1 LVRWYRARVVQRVS
15 GRGGNFRVALA
26 KNGAPAQE
34 LSAGAIIA
42 ATGFEHFD
50 ASRDPRYEYGRAANV
65 IGIHELEGMLK
76 EGRVVCKDGRL
87 PKRIAFVFCV
97 GSRDRATNPWGC
109 TVCCGGGLKPGLQRK
124 RLPKDRESYNIY
136 IDAATVGP

>member
-76 EGRVVCKDGRL
+76 EGRVVCKDGRS

-97 GSRDRATNPWGC
+97 RSRDRAANPRCC
-109 TVCCGGGLKPGLQRK
+109 TVCCRGSIKTGIAAK
-124 RLPKDRESYNIY
+124 RLRKALAVSN
-136 IDAATVGP
+136 TL